1 MWGDLCELSQIP
13 LICENNIRD
22 FVFYHAILS
31 APAYIAHSN
40 SPFTEIPP
48 ISVKMLLY
56 ILVLL
61 ILVVLAILVMRYS
74 GTEVIL
80 GAGEQR
86 PVLVFTAGG
95 TSTALKQLKSAL
107 TTVQTHTPVYNPT
120 KLGDYSNVPIVWTGA
135 PNVGAFLRSHPGV
148 CGGAILWFPNQM
160 PTDTIPESTFVVQE
174 LGKQGSDT
182 AWEPHSHHRYY
193 ISKNEAPKYIQE
205 ILSSIR

>member
-1 MWGDLCELSQIP
+1 MRSYRPQHILLTRIP
-13 LICENNIRD
+13 
-22 FVFYHAILS
+22 
-31 APAYIAHSN
+31 
-40 SPFTEIPP
+40 PFAEIPP